1 MTQDTDGV
9 APSDTPTHHQ
19 TARRES
25 DLAKAVAA
33 RIAAPQEPEP
43 QCGLVNGHQHRT
55 SFGGGSRPIST
66 AHLVE
71 EDAPPLGSSPD
82 VMGDARHGRQQV
94 AGIDRVSAIVT
105 VACAA
110 HWKRIAAAKTV
121 DTMAAAHRRQ
131 WM

>member
-1 MTQDTDGV
+1 M
-9 APSDTPTHHQ
+9 
-19 TARRES
+19 
-25 DLAKAVAA
+25 
-33 RIAAPQEPEP
+33 
-43 QCGLVNGHQHRT
+43 
-55 SFGGGSRPIST
+55 T

-82 VMGDARHGRQQV
+82 IMGDARHGRQQV
-94 AGIDRVSAIVT
+94 AGVDRVSAIVT